1 MLLLGIFKNT
11 NGKIEN
17 NLYYDWNEWHKD
29 TFSPKTKIQTM
40 ILFKVGGKTYTEKKE
55 NLRDLAIKFSNNV
68 GKTCLSYGELAEINY
83 FFEKNGKRYGLLKEF
98 KENGVC

>member
-1 MLLLGIFKNT
+1 MLLLGIFKNM
-11 NGKIEN
+11 NGKIES

-29 TFSPKTKIQTM
+29 TFSPIIEIQAT

-68 GKTCLSYGELAEINY
+68 GNTCLSYGELAEIGN
-83 FFEKNGKRYGLLKEF
+83 FFEINGKRYGLLKEF
-98 KENGVC
+98 RENGIC

>member
-1 MLLLGIFKNT
+1 MLLLGVFRNM

-29 TFSPKTKIQTM
+29 TFSPGTDIITM

-55 NLRDLAIKFSNNV
+55 NLRDLAKEYSNNV
-68 GKTCLSYGELAEINY
+68 GETCLSYGELAEIGG

-98 KENGVC
+98 KENGIC